1 MSNDGFDFDE
11 ENRRHAEWL
20 KQKEQKE
27 EFLRTRV
34 QLNKYRQVRLHNI
47 LAQHP
52 LCFSSSLPLITYD
65 VTKKGKIRYQT
76 KNWPVDRSYYGVVLE
91 TNKGFYCVG
100 YDREFFVA
108 AIRKREAHLFRLP
121 SNSDRKVLAHILERS
136 AGQRSIEFRSMYYFL
151 KDRGLD
157 NNGTNYRKVRDS
169 LRRWESLCIHF
180 IGDYDLPLENEDSY
194 AVVDFTFISGLDL
207 PMKNKGGSVAI
218 RFSFDLEEL
227 VTGGNTTYI
236 DNEIFLRLNS
246 EAALNIYSYL
256 MSFDH
261 ELNKWPI
268 KRNLKNFSRLIL
280 SSKKSPSR
288 HRNQIEK
295 AVKEINRVVGVEVY
309 NVKFA
314 ESKNF
319 PFPELVHFSK
329 GKAGSR
335 KKIGTSKW
343 DL

>member
-1 MSNDGFDFDE
+1 MSND
-11 ENRRHAEWL
+11 W
-20 KQKEQKE
+20 KS
-27 EFLRTRV
+27 
-34 QLNKYRQVRLHNI
+34 KYRQVRLHNI

-52 LCFSSSLPLITYD
+52 LCFSSSLHLITYD
-65 VTKKGKIRYQT
+65 VTKKGNIRYQT
-76 KNWPVDRSYYGVVLE
+76 KNWPVDRGYYGIVLE
-91 TNKGFYCVG
+91 TITGSYCVG
-100 YDREFFVA
+100 YDRKSFIA

-121 SNSDRKVLAHILERS
+121 SKSDRKVLAHILERS
-136 AGQRSIEFRSMYYFL
+136 AGQRFIEFRSMYYFL

-157 NNGTNYRKVRDS
+157 NSGTNYRKVKDS

-194 AVVDFTFISGLDL
+194 DVVDFTFISGLDL
-207 PMKNKGGSVAI
+207 PKKNKGGSVAI

-236 DNEIFLRLNS
+236 DNEIFFKLNS

-261 ELNKWPI
+261 ELKKRAI
-268 KRNLKNFSRLIL
+268 TRNLEKFSGLIL

-295 AVKEINRVVGVEVY
+295 AVKEINRVIGDEIY
-309 NVKFA
+309 KVKFVD
-314 ESKNF
+314 SKNY
-319 PFPELVHFSK
+319 PFVELVHFSK
-329 GKAGSR
+329 GKADSR
-335 KKIGTSKW
+335 RKISTSKW